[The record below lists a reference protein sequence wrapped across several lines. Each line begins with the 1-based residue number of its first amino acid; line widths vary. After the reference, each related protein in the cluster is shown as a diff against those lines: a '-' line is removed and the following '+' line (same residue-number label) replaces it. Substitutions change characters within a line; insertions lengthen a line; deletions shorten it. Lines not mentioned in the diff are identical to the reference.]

1 MCLLSTQW
9 LMRLAHGLS
18 WPQAMQNGMSL
29 RGNPFKR
36 AWAAY
41 ERQLERHPVPTQVAT
56 SCLLWGVGDLLAQ
69 RLEHYE
75 RQQAHKKAVA
85 ATVAVPGVAP
95 GSSVLQAA
103 SGSAAALAAAA
114 EPTMEVDW
122 RRAVLTGIF
131 GATFVGPVGHFW
143 YLNLDKWCMARFK
156 PGSATFI
163 ATKVVLDTV
172 TMGPFYVASFF
183 GFGTAFMDGGGW
195 QEFARKMRTDFWP
208 TLIAEV
214 TFWPFVQTLNFS
226 KVRRSLG
233 QDGRGQ
239 DGVCQPWGL
248 RLGGP

>member
-1 MCLLSTQW
+1 
-9 LMRLAHGLS
+9 
-18 WPQAMQNGMSL
+18 MQNSMAL

-69 RLEHYE
+69 RIEHYE
-75 RQQAHKKAVA
+75 RQQEHKKAVA

-95 GSSVLQAA
+95 GSSVLQPASDSAA
-103 SGSAAALAAAA
+103 AAALAAAA
-114 EPTMEVDW
+114 AAEPTLEIDW

-131 GATFVGPVGHFW
+131 GATFVGPVGHYW
-143 YLNLDKWCMARFK
+143 YLNLDKWCLARFK
-156 PGSATFI
+156 PGSPTFI

-195 QEFARKMRTDFWP
+195 QEFSRKMRTDFWP

-226 KVRRSLG
+226 KVRGCLVAGSHG
-233 QDGRGQ
+233 VGR
-239 DGVCQPWGL
+239 
-248 RLGGP
+248 